1 MGIRRDCQS
10 QGFLSQGLESQ
21 SPESRDCHN
30 DFCPSPKS
38 PRELCPLGRLSD
50 SQNSRDSC
58 PEGSPGILEFLETKM
73 LLRTWHQ
80 PSGKNQD
87 LFLGQ
92 SSEMDQLVQTLEP
105 LRSVKEIRKK
115 IWELWRSE
123 DMRVLRIDSVSAMEV
138 QFRGFP
144 LTAEPLCPTVKLRKW
159 VHFEESCSM

>member
-10 QGFLSQGLESQ
+10 QGFFSQGLESQ

-38 PRELCPLGRLSD
+38 PRELCPMGRLSD

-115 IWELWRSE
+115 IESCGVRGTCVFYVLIQYLLWRSNSG
-123 DMRVLRIDSVSAMEV
+123 DSRLLRSPCVP
-138 QFRGFP
+138 Q
-144 LTAEPLCPTVKLRKW
+144 
-159 VHFEESCSM
+159 